1 MSGACRGV
9 VLKRQA
15 MRKMTLGVDVSKA
28 KLDAALWLGESRKW
42 YATQSSNDAA
52 GARKLLAWACAKSGL
67 TASDCRVVLEATGV
81 YHETAAQVFHEGGCE
96 VVIANPKRARDYA
109 KGKGLLTKTD
119 AVDAKML
126 ASYGTQGDELL
137 AWVPPPVELRVLRA
151 LMARLDAI
159 EQDLQ
164 REKNRLEKA
173 QATDTP
179 QAVTESLKRS
189 IGALEAERERLR
201 KEIDDHF
208 NQHPGLKQE
217 RERLKTIP
225 GVGNASANRML
236 CLLKRHPFDSAR
248 QAAACAGLVPVE
260 YESGTSVRKRPR
272 LSKQGDPKV
281 RATLYMAAMVASRH
295 NPQLRKVYEDLVKRG
310 KSKMSAL
317 GALMRRLVHI
327 AFGMLKHQTDYN
339 PALVT
344 KIA

>member
-1 MSGACRGV
+1 
-9 VLKRQA
+9 
-15 MRKMTLGVDVSKA
+15 MRKIALGVDVSKA
-28 KLDAALWLGESRKW
+28 KLDAALWLAESRKW
-42 YATQSSNDAA
+42 YATQVSNDAA
-52 GARKLLAWACAKSGL
+52 GVRRLLDWIAVKSGL
-67 TASDCRVVLEATGV
+67 KSADCRVVLEATGV
-81 YHETAAQVFHEGGCE
+81 YHEAAAQVFHDQGAE

-126 ASYGTQGDELL
+126 ASYGAQGDELL
-137 AWVPPPVELRVLRA
+137 VWVPPPLEVRVLRA
-151 LMARLDAI
+151 LVARLDAV

-173 QATDTP
+173 LATETP
-179 QAVTESLKRS
+179 AAVTQSLHRS
-189 IGALEAERERLR
+189 IAALEAERERLR

-208 NQHPGLKQE
+208 DQHPGLKQE

-225 GVGNASANRML
+225 GVGTASAHRML
-236 CLLKRHPFDSAR
+236 CLLKRHDFGSAR
-248 QAAACAGLVPVE
+248 QAAACAGLVPIE
-260 YESGTSVRKRPR
+260 YESGSSVRKRPR

-281 RATLYMAAMVASRH
+281 RATLYMAALVASRH
-295 NPQLRKVYEDLVKRG
+295 NPQLRKVYQDLIKRG

-339 PALVT
+339 PALVS
-344 KIA
+344 KIT